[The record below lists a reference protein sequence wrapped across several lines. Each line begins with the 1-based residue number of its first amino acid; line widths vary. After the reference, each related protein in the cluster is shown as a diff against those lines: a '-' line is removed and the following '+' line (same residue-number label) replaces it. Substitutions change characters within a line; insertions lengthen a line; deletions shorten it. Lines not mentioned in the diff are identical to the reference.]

1 MLKKA
6 LKKKVYICENTGIDT
21 NNVGALPI
29 GEGKIRNPYE

>member
-21 NNVGALPI
+21 NNVVPLPI